1 MSIWVVALLIV
12 IAMRAV
18 AFFFPQMW
26 ATQIIGAVAI
36 GFALIGFIE
45 NEVRGMKHFPLNP
58 PEYYYGRKV
67 AIIFMATGTFVFLL
81 RGILWAWLSWR
92 IIPR

>member
-67 AIIFMATGTFVFLL
+67 AIISWPPELL
-81 RGILWAWLSWR
+81 CFCFGASFGRGF
-92 IIPR
+92 PGE